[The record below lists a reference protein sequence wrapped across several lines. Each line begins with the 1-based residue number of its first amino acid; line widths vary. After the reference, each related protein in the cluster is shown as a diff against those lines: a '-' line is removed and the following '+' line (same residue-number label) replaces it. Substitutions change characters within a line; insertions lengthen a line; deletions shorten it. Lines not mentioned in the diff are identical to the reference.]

1 MKISKEA
8 RSIARQLFKR
18 SFTRGKLSEAT
29 VRKVL
34 RELTE
39 RKPRHCI
46 EILEAYKRLV
56 ALEMDKRRAVVESAH
71 ELDAETW
78 ESIVH
83 SLKAKYG
90 NDVQP
95 VAKVTPEL
103 IGGLRIRIAS
113 DVWDNS
119 VRDRLAR
126 LEQDLIHA

>member
-8 RSIARQLFKR
+8 RSIARSLFKA
-18 SFTRGKLSEAT
+18 SFTRGKLSETT

-39 RKPRHCI
+39 RKPRLCI
-46 EILEAYKRLV
+46 EILEAYKRLI
-56 ALEMDKRRAVVESAH
+56 ALELDKRKAIVESAQ

-78 ESIVH
+78 ETVSQ
-83 SLKAKYG
+83 SLKTKYG

-119 VRDRLAR
+119 VRERLAR